1 MTNLDIYVFRA
12 MRKAYSQGFL
22 DGMDSAHSYGTEN
35 NFEEVLD
42 EVLFCQEYAEV
53 SREQLLNPEQ
63 IDVAAFSE
71 EELAVDDGDQEQ
83 SETDADGGLEI
94 EDGDGVCPEPTE
106 TGEERCEE

>member
-63 IDVAAFSE
+63 IDVAAFTE
-71 EELAVDDGDQEQ
+71 EELAVDDGDQVSQEPDQ
-83 SETDADGGLEI
+83 DDEGTAPDDDKTDADAELSAEALE
-94 EDGDGVCPEPTE
+94 
-106 TGEERCEE
+106 